1 MAAPAF
7 DYDGQLFSTMFAG
20 FKEPIDAIFGSG
32 YGAMI
37 GYIRGPLA
45 LGLTIYIGL
54 VGYAVIR
61 GAVQYPARELLYR
74 MFALSMLWFLVTS
87 QYGTLIAENFYRTV
101 PSEIS
106 TALGG
111 TSVDNSG
118 QFFDQL
124 VGRGFDVVNEM
135 ADKQDE
141 AVKRRA
147 DERAAAGDASWGEA
161 ALGAVGL
168 DFSIEDLRDSI
179 ILALAIIVTVV
190 CILLCAC
197 VGFTMVIFV
206 LFALVIVLT
215 VGPLF
220 VAALLFDSTRGWFMS
235 WLSQVINYV
244 LLFVIL
250 ILVVT
255 MILTI
260 SERAVEMAG
269 ERETPLA
276 MGLVASG
283 FFLVG
288 AFIFFQLPAIA
299 SGLAGGAAS
308 GASQFASAVFGAAG
322 NLARGGNPLSNYR
335 AGRSF
340 RRGAG
345 DPGGAISRGK

>member
-1 MAAPAF
+1 
-7 DYDGQLFSTMFAG
+7 
-20 FKEPIDAIFGSG
+20 
-32 YGAMI
+32 
-37 GYIRGPLA
+37 
-45 LGLTIYIGL
+45 
-54 VGYAVIR
+54 
-61 GAVQYPARELLYR
+61 
-74 MFALSMLWFLVTS
+74 
-87 QYGTLIAENFYRTV
+87 
-101 PSEIS
+101 
-106 TALGG
+106 
-111 TSVDNSG
+111 
-118 QFFDQL
+118 
-124 VGRGFDVVNEM
+124 
-135 ADKQDE
+135 
-141 AVKRRA
+141 
-147 DERAAAGDASWGEA
+147 
-161 ALGAVGL
+161 
-168 DFSIEDLRDSI
+168 
-179 ILALAIIVTVV
+179 
-190 CILLCAC
+190 
-197 VGFTMVIFV
+197 
-206 LFALVIVLT
+206 
-215 VGPLF
+215 
-220 VAALLFDSTRGWFMS
+220 MS

-269 ERETPLA
+269 NRETPLA

-322 NLARGGNPLSNYR
+322 NLARGSGHLANYR